1 MEPGRAVRVLPSC
14 NRAFHQDCVDRWLA
28 ISPGWPPCSAAR
40 SSSSGRT
47 APCPPPAG
55 PWCARSRTCL
65 CVAKEDGGE
74 FACKSIPKRKRL
86 ARVGSAARAALL
98 LPVLIK
104 AGERRGTASRAR
116 WRGLRRDH
124 RGVFL
129 ASPSS

>member
-1 MEPGRAVRVLPSC
+1 MESGCVVRVLPSC

-28 ISPGWPPCSAAR
+28 ISPGWPLCSAAR

-47 APCPPPAG
+47 SPCPPPVG
-55 PWCARSRTCL
+55 PWCARSRACL
-65 CVAKEDGGE
+65 CVAKEDGVE
-74 FACKSIPKRKRL
+74 FACKSVPKRKLL
-86 ARVGSAARAALL
+86 ARVGAAARAALL

-116 WRGLRRDH
+116 WRVLRRDH

-129 ASPSS
+129 ASLSS